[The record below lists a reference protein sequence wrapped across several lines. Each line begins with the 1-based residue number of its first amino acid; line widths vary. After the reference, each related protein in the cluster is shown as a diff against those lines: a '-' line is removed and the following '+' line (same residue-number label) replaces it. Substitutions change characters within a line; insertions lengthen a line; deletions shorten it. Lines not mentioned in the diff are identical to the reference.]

1 MNFNMRVD
9 DILRM
14 KKKINAEVDG
24 YGSHKMQH
32 KVENYVNES
41 KSKLRKEKSDTL
53 TL

>member
-14 KKKINAEVDG
+14 KKKNAEVDG
-24 YGSHKMQH
+24 YGSHKIQH
-32 KVENYVNES
+32 KVENYVNE
-41 KSKLRKEKSDTL
+41 SKLRKEKSDTL